1 MARALGYNCKLYL
14 DGFDRSADTTA
25 FTGGVSADTVDVTSW
40 GSNGWKQFLAT
51 LTGGEISFDMM
62 WDPTAVTGVGPQM
75 VAELGAA
82 TVPTIT
88 INEAGAVG
96 DSAIV
101 MPSCILEK
109 LSIPIKPADI
119 MRMTVGFKVSGS
131 MGLGGLV
138 LQPAVQK
145 TTTGNATSIDNTAAS
160 AAGGRANFNFT
171 EITGGAARFLV
182 EDSADN
188 SSFATIA
195 DSGSQASITGVSVAV
210 SGAVRRYVRARWS
223 TIATSATCIVSFVR
237 F

>member
-25 FTGGVSADTVDVTSW
+25 FTGGVNADTIDVTPW
-40 GSNGWKQFLAT
+40 GSSGWKQFLAT
-51 LTGGEISFDMM
+51 LLNGEANFDLM
-62 WDPTAVTGVGPQM
+62 WDPTAVTGIAPQL
-75 VAELGAA
+75 VAAIGSMM
-82 TVPTIT
+82 VPTIT

-101 MPSCILEK
+101 MPASVLEK
-109 LSIPIKPADI
+109 LSPAIKPADI
-119 MRMTVGFKVSGS
+119 MRMSVGFKISGS
-131 MGLGGLV
+131 MGIGGLV

-145 TTTGNATSIDNTAAS
+145 TTTGNAASIDNTAAS

-195 DSGSQASITGVSVAV
+195 DSGSQASITGVSIPVT
-210 SGAVRRYVRARWS
+210 GAVRRYVRARWS
-223 TIATSATCIVSFVR
+223 TIATSATCLVSFVR